1 MSDTTSTETTTED
14 TTDTSAEQV
23 EAVETETVDGEDSLA
38 DAGKKAL
45 DAMKAQRNAAR
56 QAERD
61 ARARIAE
68 MEAQIAISGK
78 SAEEQQLEAA
88 RRDAESAAT
97 KKANERILRS
107 ELRGAAKGKLADPAD
122 ALMFLDTSEF
132 DVDEN
137 GEVDADAIN
146 DAIDDLIARKPHLGV
161 PDTRRF
167 QGGADQ
173 GAQAHQKVAQ
183 LTRDQLSTMSP
194 EQIDAARKNGQ
205 LDRILGVTS

>member
-1 MSDTTSTETTTED
+1 MSDITETTTED
-14 TTDTSAEQV
+14 TKDTSAEEQV
-23 EAVETETVDGEDSLA
+23 AATETETVDGEESLA

-68 MEAQIAISGK
+68 VEAQLADNGK

-88 RRDAESAAT
+88 RREAQTEAE

-107 ELRGAAKGKLADPAD
+107 ELKGAAKGKLADPAD
-122 ALMFLDTSEF
+122 ALVFLDLSGF

-137 GEVDADAIN
+137 GDVDADAIN
-146 DAIDDLIARKPHLGV
+146 DALDDLISRKPHLGV
-161 PDTRRF
+161 PDQRRF
-167 QGGADQ
+167 QGDADQ
-173 GAQAHQKVAQ
+173 GVSGHKKVTQ

-194 EQIDAARKNGQ
+194 EAIEAARKSGQ
-205 LDRILGVTS
+205 LDRIMGVTS